1 MSPRK
6 KPAPRRRPSRKSRR
20 RPSRLTWIVGSVAL
34 ASTTFVLGVLVTA
47 DPSAAVDAADNPAG
61 KWTGEERVRVE
72 VLNAGGVSG
81 MAGAATEALREAGF
95 DVVHFGNAG
104 AFDAERPST
113 VIDRVGRTDFAQ
125 AVASS
130 LGIDNVLSEPDP
142 NLFVDVTVVVG
153 GAWTPEIAAGAVE
166 AEDDLPR
173 WDPRSWFGS

>member
-1 MSPRK
+1 VSSRK
-6 KPAPRRRPSRKSRR
+6 KRAPRRSAPRRKRR
-20 RPSRLTWIVGSVAL
+20 GPSRLTWIVGSVAL
-34 ASTTFVLGVLVTA
+34 ASTTFVLGILVTA
-47 DPSAAVDAADNPAG
+47 GPPADVEAAGNPAG
-61 KWTGEERVRVE
+61 VWTGEERVRVE
-72 VLNAGGVSG
+72 VLNAGGVPG
-81 MAGAATEALREAGF
+81 MAAAATEELRQAGF

-104 AFDAERPST
+104 AFDADRPSA
-113 VIDRVGRTDFAQ
+113 VIDRVGRTDFAR
-125 AVASS
+125 AVAAS